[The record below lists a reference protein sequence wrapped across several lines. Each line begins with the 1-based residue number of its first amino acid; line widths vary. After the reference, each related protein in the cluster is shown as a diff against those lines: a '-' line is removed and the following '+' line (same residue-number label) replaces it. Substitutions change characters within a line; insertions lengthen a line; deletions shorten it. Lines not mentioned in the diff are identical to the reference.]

1 MPEVGHA
8 LGPYTLL
15 KRLAVGGMGEVFL
28 AAKPGPVGFGPY
40 VALKVLREE
49 FASDPEFV
57 QMLVDEA
64 NISTFLNHQNV
75 VTVLDLAEDS
85 GCFYL
90 AMEFIQGIT
99 VERLMDSLFQR
110 QHKLPVPYGLYVAIE
125 LCKALKY
132 AHTRVNHAGEPM
144 NIIHRDVTPAN
155 ILLSVQG
162 EVKLTDFG
170 IARAKGR
177 VHQTQAGVIKGKF
190 GYMAPE
196 MVRYEQIDARADIFC
211 AGVVAY
217 LLLSGQH
224 PASGCSVMEAIMRF
238 EEKRVPPPSSSNPA
252 VNRTLDAIVL
262 RALEPKVA
270 DRWPNAAA
278 LGDALQQALL
288 ENAAWRKEAT
298 DVPLRLAQLTREVA
312 PEIFEEPVARDVLTT
327 LLSRAR
333 GAQDTLRP
341 SRAAPRAHAASEL
354 ERPSA
359 SSTSRVPEETA
370 PPTAPRPAVPSAAE
384 VDTDKQLQRRDVLR
398 ARAQLRAPTAAL
410 EDDLLDDDLGTPGAG
425 PSTEPDGNST
435 SAYEAAGAGAAW
447 SAAVEVR
454 FSDPSADPRSSG
466 AALADPDWGGPEASV
481 EAAEPTVAT
490 FAYEP
495 ALDRRP
501 TALED
506 LDQRTMVGPSEAAL
520 LASLGARPSSGEV
533 TFAGAPTVDVPPS
546 GAEGGGGSKRGGAP
560 TATVEPASS
569 RRRRLGAQADDATFV
584 PLDRAP
590 HGRTTPVGAVAAPA
604 SSPPA
609 EATVHD
615 AADATLLDSLD
626 LAEVAAALA
635 AAQRELSP
643 SGAASTRGANPA
655 WTDDLGLGDLGPAV
669 AHESRGSRAEA
680 ERQPPP
686 RLFDGPIRIVMDD
699 DGAPALDRTDA
710 RPALQPS
717 GLDRDAAGALAAT
730 SAPAPRAP
738 MRTPVKE
745 RNRLVAPTVEAGA
758 SPHREIA
765 GVVGSDTG
773 LWMAGQ
779 LDSRELEWSDEAAA
793 RRVVATRNRGAAS
806 PPTGNSP
813 PLASPAGPPSPP
825 ARAAAPTDAP
835 RSSKPLL
842 GAVAG
847 AVVALLGVG
856 YVVFFSALLWP
867 SLQVDSRPAGASVL
881 IDGELQGAT
890 PLRHKV
896 APGRAHRVEVEAAG
910 HLRAVRVLSDDL
922 GLGKTYALSVEL
934 EPFRPRVLLP
944 ADGTVSVNG
953 KVVGRGRTVE
963 LPGLPPS
970 GAVTLRVEAEG
981 YESYEHRFEQ
991 ATDLPAALDVP
1002 MARAAP

>member
-1 MPEVGHA
+1 
-8 LGPYTLL
+8 
-15 KRLAVGGMGEVFL
+15 
-28 AAKPGPVGFGPY
+28 
-40 VALKVLREE
+40 
-49 FASDPEFV
+49 
-57 QMLVDEA
+57 
-64 NISTFLNHQNV
+64 
-75 VTVLDLAEDS
+75 
-85 GCFYL
+85 
-90 AMEFIQGIT
+90 

-110 QHKLPVPYGLYVAIE
+110 QQKLPVPHGLYVAIE

-217 LLLSGQH
+217 LLTSGQH

-238 EEKRVPPPSSSNPA
+238 EEKRVPPPSSLNPA
-252 VNRTLDAIVL
+252 VNRTLDAIIL

-278 LGDALQQALL
+278 LGDALQHALL

-298 DVPLRLAQLTREVA
+298 VVPLRLAQLSREVA

-333 GAQDTLRP
+333 GAQDDLRS
-341 SRAAPRAHAASEL
+341 SRAAQRERAASEL
-354 ERPSA
+354 ERPTAA
-359 SSTSRVPEETA
+359 SVARLRDESA
-370 PPTAPRPAVPSAAE
+370 PPTAPRPVVPAPAE
-384 VDTDKQLQRRDVLR
+384 LDTDRQLQRRDVLR
-398 ARAQLRAPTAAL
+398 ARAELRAPPAAID
-410 EDDLLDDDLGTPGAG
+410 DDLLDDDLVAQGSG
-425 PSTEPDGNST
+425 PSTAPDGNAT
-435 SAYEAAGAGAAW
+435 SAYEAVGAGGAWAAG
-447 SAAVEVR
+447 VEVR
-454 FSDPSADPRSSG
+454 FVDPSTDPRSPS
-466 AALADPDWGGPEASV
+466 AALADADWGGSGSSV

-501 TALED
+501 TALDD
-506 LDQRTMVGPSEAAL
+506 LDQRTMVGPADAVL
-520 LASLGARPSSGEV
+520 LASLGAHPSSGEV
-533 TFAGAPTVDVPPS
+533 AFAGAPTVDVPPS
-546 GAEGGGGSKRGGAP
+546 GPEAGAGARRGGAP
-560 TATVEPASS
+560 SAAVEAASS
-569 RRRRLGAQADDATFV
+569 RRRLPGAQPDDATFV
-584 PLDRAP
+584 PLDRAAQR
-590 HGRTTPVGAVAAPA
+590 RTASPA
-604 SSPPA
+604 SVATIASSTPG

-615 AADATLLDSLD
+615 GADATLLDGLD

-635 AAQRELSP
+635 AAQREQAP
-643 SGAASTRGANPA
+643 SGAASISGAHPA
-655 WTDDLGLGDLGPAV
+655 WSDDLQLGDLGPAV
-669 AHESRGSRAEA
+669 AGGPRSSGPEA
-680 ERQPPP
+680 DRQPPP
-686 RLFDGPIRIVMDD
+686 RLFDGPIRIVMDA
-699 DGAPALDRTDA
+699 DGAPALDRTEA

-717 GLDRDAAGALAAT
+717 GPDRNAAEALAAT

-738 MRTPVKE
+738 MRAPVKE
-745 RNRLVAPTVEAGA
+745 RNRLAVPPLEVVAAPQRGV
-758 SPHREIA
+758 A
-765 GVVGSDTG
+765 GVVGSDTEM
-773 LWMAGQ
+773 WMAGQ
-779 LDSRELEWSDEAAA
+779 LESRELEWNDEAAA
-793 RRVVATRNRGAAS
+793 RRVVATRNLGAAS
-806 PPTGNSP
+806 PSP
-813 PLASPAGPPSPP
+813 GGALPVASPAAPVSLP
-825 ARAAAPTDAP
+825 ARAAAPAEPP
-835 RSSKPLL
+835 RSRKPLL
-842 GAVAG
+842 GALAG

-856 YVVFFSALLWP
+856 YVVSSSSLLWP

-881 IDGELQGAT
+881 IDGELRGST

-896 APGRAHRVEVEAAG
+896 APGQAHRVEVEAAG
-910 HLRAVRVLSDDL
+910 HRRAVRVLSDDL
-922 GLGKTYALSVEL
+922 SLGKTYALQVEL
-934 EPFRPRVLLP
+934 EPFRPRVVLP

-953 KVVGRGRTVE
+953 RVVGRGRTVE

-981 YESYEHRFEQ
+981 YDSYEHRFEQ

-1002 MARAAP
+1002 MTKATP